1 MINKNN
7 FVQTLIMQEIKVL
20 VVDDHQ
26 IFLDG
31 IVSLLTDEPN
41 IKIVGTAHNGKQA
54 IDHIKNTTTDVVL
67 MDINMPEMDGIE
79 ATKALRKSHP
89 DLKILMLTMHNEP
102 RFIKECLEL
111 GAKGYVLK
119 NISKDDLLKA
129 IETVYQDKPYLDQ
142 ETQERLISSISN
154 AEEEDTKNYDEL
166 AAQITQRELEIL
178 QLIALGLTS
187 QDIATKLFISKNT
200 VETHRKNM
208 LAKLNVNN
216 TAALLKIAYKKG
228 LV

>member
-1 MINKNN
+1 MQNINV
-7 FVQTLIMQEIKVL
+7 F

-31 IVSLLTDEPN
+31 IVSLLDDEPN
-41 IKIVGTAHNGKQA
+41 IRITGTAHNGKQA
-54 IDHIKNTTTDVVL
+54 LERLKNVSADVVL

-79 ATKALRKSHP
+79 ATKKLKISHP
-89 DLKILMLTMHNEP
+89 DIKVLMLTMHSEP
-102 RFIKECLEL
+102 RFIKECLEI
-111 GAKGYVLK
+111 GAKGYVMK

-129 IETVYQDKPYLDQ
+129 IETVYQDKSYLDQ
-142 ETQERLISSISN
+142 DSQEKLINSISGGS
-154 AEEEDTKNYDEL
+154 EEEDDRNYDEL

-187 QDIATKLFISKNT
+187 QDIANKLFISKNT

>member
-1 MINKNN
+1 MNKINI
-7 FVQTLIMQEIKVL
+7 FI
-20 VVDDHQ
+20 VDDHQ

-31 IVSLLTDEPN
+31 IQSLLVDEPHIN
-41 IKIVGTAHNGKQA
+41 ILGTAHNGKVA
-54 IDHIKNTTTDVVL
+54 VDKIAGIANDVNVVL

-79 ATKALRKSHP
+79 ATKQLKTLYP
-89 DLKILMLTMHNEP
+89 NIKILMLTMHSEP
-102 RFIKECLEL
+102 RFIKECIEI

-129 IETVYQDKPYLDQ
+129 IEHVNENRAFLDSAAQ
-142 ETQERLISSISN
+142 EQLINAVSSS
-154 AEEEDTKNYDEL
+154 DDDFDSKNYDQL
-166 AAQITQRELEIL
+166 TAQITQRELEIL
-178 QLIALGLTS
+178 QHIALGLTS
-187 QDIATKLFISKNT
+187 QDIANKLFISKNT

-208 LAKLNVNN
+208 LSKLNVNN

>member
-1 MINKNN
+1 
-7 FVQTLIMQEIKVL
+7 MQEINVF

-31 IVSLLTDEPN
+31 IISLLDDEPN

-54 IDHIKNTTTDVVL
+54 IDRIKTQKVDVVL

-79 ATKALRKSHP
+79 ATKQLKKINP
-89 DLKILMLTMHNEP
+89 NIKILMLTMHSEP
-102 RFIKECLEL
+102 RFIKECLEI

-129 IETVYQDKPYLDQ
+129 IDSVYQDKSFLDQ
-142 ETQERLISSISN
+142 EAQEKLINSISN
-154 AEEEDTKNYDEL
+154 SDEVDDRNYDEL

-178 QLIALGLTS
+178 QLISLGLTS

>member
-1 MINKNN
+1 MEKINV
-7 FVQTLIMQEIKVL
+7 F

-31 IVSLLTDEPN
+31 IVSLLTDEPD
-41 IKIVGTAHNGKQA
+41 IRISGTAHNGKQA
-54 IDHIKNTTTDVVL
+54 LEKIKTTKTDVVL
-67 MDINMPEMDGIE
+67 MDINMPVMDGIE
-79 ATKALRKSHP
+79 ATKQLRQSSP
-89 DLKILMLTMHNEP
+89 DIRILMLTMYNEP
-102 RFIKECLEL
+102 RFIKECLEI

-119 NISKDDLLKA
+119 NISKDDLVKA
-129 IETVYQDKPYLDQ
+129 IHTVYQDKPYLDNEAQ
-142 ETQERLISSISN
+142 EKLIHSISSK
-154 AEEEDTKNYDEL
+154 EEEDTRDYDEL

-187 QDIATKLFISKNT
+187 QDIANKLFISKNT

>member
-1 MINKNN
+1 MQHINV
-7 FVQTLIMQEIKVL
+7 F

-31 IVSLLTDEPN
+31 IVSLLDDEPN
-41 IKIVGTAHNGKQA
+41 IRITGTAHNGKQA
-54 IDHIKNTTTDVVL
+54 QERLKNVSADVVL

-79 ATKALRKSHP
+79 ATKKLKISHP
-89 DLKILMLTMHNEP
+89 DIKVLMLTMHSEP
-102 RFIKECLEL
+102 RFIKECLEI
-111 GAKGYVLK
+111 GAKGYVMK

-129 IETVYQDKPYLDQ
+129 IETVYQDKSYLDQ
-142 ETQERLISSISN
+142 DSQEKLINSISGGS
-154 AEEEDTKNYDEL
+154 EEEDDRNYDEL

-187 QDIATKLFISKNT
+187 QDIANKLFISKNT

>member
-1 MINKNN
+1 
-7 FVQTLIMQEIKVL
+7 
-20 VVDDHQ
+20 
-26 IFLDG
+26 
-31 IVSLLTDEPN
+31 
-41 IKIVGTAHNGKQA
+41 
-54 IDHIKNTTTDVVL
+54 
-67 MDINMPEMDGIE
+67 
-79 ATKALRKSHP
+79 
-89 DLKILMLTMHNEP
+89 MHSEP
-102 RFIKECLEL
+102 RFIKECLEI
-111 GAKGYVLK
+111 GAKGYVMK

-129 IETVYQDKPYLDQ
+129 INTVYQDKPYLDQ
-142 ETQERLISSISN
+142 ESQEKLITSISN
-154 AEEEDTKNYDEL
+154 ADEDIDDKNYDEL

-187 QDIATKLFISKNT
+187 QDIANKLFISKNT

>member
-1 MINKNN
+1 
-7 FVQTLIMQEIKVL
+7 
-20 VVDDHQ
+20 
-26 IFLDG
+26 
-31 IVSLLTDEPN
+31 
-41 IKIVGTAHNGKQA
+41 
-54 IDHIKNTTTDVVL
+54 
-67 MDINMPEMDGIE
+67 
-79 ATKALRKSHP
+79 
-89 DLKILMLTMHNEP
+89 MLTIHSEP
-102 RFIKECLEL
+102 RFIKECLEI
-111 GAKGYVLK
+111 GAKGYVMK

-129 IETVYQDKPYLDQ
+129 INTVYQDKPYLDQ
-142 ETQERLISSISN
+142 ESQEKLITSISN
-154 AEEEDTKNYDEL
+154 ADEDIDDKNYDEL

-187 QDIATKLFISKNT
+187 QDIANKLFISKNT

>member
-1 MINKNN
+1 MEEINV
-7 FVQTLIMQEIKVL
+7 F

-31 IVSLLTDEPN
+31 IVSLLDDEPN
-41 IKIVGTAHNGKQA
+41 IKIAGTAHNGKEA
-54 IDHIKNTTTDVVL
+54 LDRIKSTKVDVVL

-79 ATKALRKSHP
+79 ATKQ
-89 DLKILMLTMHNEP
+89 LKKTNADIKVLMLTMHSEA
-102 RFIKECLEL
+102 RFIKECLEI
-111 GAKGYVLK
+111 GAKGYVMK
-119 NISKDDLLKA
+119 NISKDDLIKA
-129 IETVYQDKPYLDQ
+129 IETVYQDKTYLDQ
-142 ETQERLISSISN
+142 DSQEKLISSISN
-154 AEEEDTKNYDEL
+154 ADDDDERNYDEL

-187 QDIATKLFISKNT
+187 QDIANKLFISKNT

>member
-1 MINKNN
+1 
-7 FVQTLIMQEIKVL
+7 MQEINVF

-31 IVSLLTDEPN
+31 IVSLLDDEPN
-41 IKIVGTAHNGKQA
+41 IKIAGTAHNGKQA
-54 IDHIKNTTTDVVL
+54 IERIKNLKVDVVL
-67 MDINMPEMDGIE
+67 MDINMPEMDGLE
-79 ATKALRKSHP
+79 ATKQLKKTNP
-89 DLKILMLTMHNEP
+89 DLKILMLTMHSEP
-102 RFIKECLEL
+102 RFIKESLEI
-111 GAKGYVLK
+111 GAKGYVMK
-119 NISKDDLLKA
+119 NISKDDLIKA
-129 IETVYQDKPYLDQ
+129 IETVYQDKSYLDQ
-142 ETQERLISSISN
+142 DTQEKLINSISSG
-154 AEEEDTKNYDEL
+154 EDDDDRNYDEL

>member
-1 MINKNN
+1 
-7 FVQTLIMQEIKVL
+7 MQEINVF

-31 IVSLLTDEPN
+31 IVSLLDDEPN
-41 IKIVGTAHNGKQA
+41 IKIAGTAHNGKQA
-54 IDHIKNTTTDVVL
+54 IERIKNLKVDVVL

-79 ATKALRKSHP
+79 ATKALRKTNP
-89 DLKILMLTMHNEP
+89 EIKILMLTMHSEP
-102 RFIKECLEL
+102 RFIKECLET

-129 IETVYQDKPYLDQ
+129 IDTVYQDKSYLDQ
-142 ETQERLISSISN
+142 DVQEKLISSISN
-154 AEEEDTKNYDEL
+154 ADEDDDRNYDEL

-187 QDIATKLFISKNT
+187 QDIANKLFISKNT

>member
-1 MINKNN
+1 
-7 FVQTLIMQEIKVL
+7 MQETNVF

-31 IVSLLTDEPN
+31 IISLLEDEPH
-41 IKIVGTAHNGKQA
+41 IKIAGTAQNGREV
-54 IDHIKNTTTDVVL
+54 IERIKGLNVDVIL

-79 ATKALRKSHP
+79 ATKIIRKTNP
-89 DLKILMLTMHNEP
+89 DIKILMLTMHSEP
-102 RFIKECLEL
+102 RFIKECLEI

-129 IETVYQDKPYLDQ
+129 IDTVQQDKPYLDQ
-142 ETQERLISSISN
+142 DVQEKLITSISN
-154 AEEEDTKNYDEL
+154 SEEEDDRNYDEL
-166 AAQITQRELEIL
+166 AAQITPRELEIL

-187 QDIATKLFISKNT
+187 QDIASKLFISKNT

>member
-1 MINKNN
+1 
-7 FVQTLIMQEIKVL
+7 
-20 VVDDHQ
+20 
-26 IFLDG
+26 
-31 IVSLLTDEPN
+31 
-41 IKIVGTAHNGKQA
+41 
-54 IDHIKNTTTDVVL
+54 
-67 MDINMPEMDGIE
+67 
-79 ATKALRKSHP
+79 
-89 DLKILMLTMHNEP
+89 MLTMHSEP
-102 RFIKECLEL
+102 RFIKESLEI
-111 GAKGYVLK
+111 GAKGYVMK
-119 NISKDDLLKA
+119 NISKDDLIKA
-129 IETVYQDKPYLDQ
+129 IETVYQDKSYLDQ
-142 ETQERLISSISN
+142 DTQEKLINSISN
-154 AEEEDTKNYDEL
+154 GDDDDDRNYDEL

>member
-1 MINKNN
+1 
-7 FVQTLIMQEIKVL
+7 MQEIHVF

-31 IVSLLTDEPN
+31 IVSLLDDEPN
-41 IKIVGTAHNGKQA
+41 IKIAGTAHNGKQA
-54 IDHIKNTTTDVVL
+54 IERIKNTKVDVVL

-79 ATKALRKSHP
+79 ATKLLRKSNP
-89 DLKILMLTMHNEP
+89 EIKILMLTMHSEP
-102 RFIKECLEL
+102 RFIKECLEI

-129 IETVYQDKPYLDQ
+129 IETVYLDKPYLDQ
-142 ETQERLISSISN
+142 DVQEKLISSISN
-154 AEEEDTKNYDEL
+154 ADEEDDRNYDEL

-187 QDIATKLFISKNT
+187 QDVANKLFISKNT

>member
-1 MINKNN
+1 MEEINV
-7 FVQTLIMQEIKVL
+7 F

-31 IVSLLTDEPN
+31 IVSLLYDEPN
-41 IKIVGTAHNGKQA
+41 IKIVGTAHNGKEA
-54 IDHIKNTTTDVVL
+54 IDRIKSTRVDVVL

-79 ATKALRKSHP
+79 ATKQLKKIKP
-89 DLKILMLTMHNEP
+89 DIKILMLTMHSEA
-102 RFIKECLEL
+102 RFIKECLEI
-111 GAKGYVLK
+111 GAKGYVMK

-129 IETVYQDKPYLDQ
+129 IETVNQDKSYLDQ
-142 ETQERLISSISN
+142 DSQEKLISAISN
-154 AEEEDTKNYDEL
+154 TDDDDRNYDEL

-187 QDIATKLFISKNT
+187 QDIANKLFISKNT

>member
-1 MINKNN
+1 MDKINV
-7 FVQTLIMQEIKVL
+7 F

-31 IVSLLTDEPN
+31 IVSLLSDEPD
-41 IKIVGTAHNGKQA
+41 IRISGTAHNGKQA
-54 IDHIKNTTTDVVL
+54 LERIRSNATDVVL
-67 MDINMPEMDGIE
+67 MDINMPVMDGIE
-79 ATKALRKSHP
+79 ATKQLRQSNP
-89 DLKILMLTMHNEP
+89 SIRILMLTMYNEP
-102 RFIKECLEL
+102 RFIKECLEI

-119 NISKDDLLKA
+119 NISKDDLVKA
-129 IETVYQDKPYLDQ
+129 IHTVYQDKPYLDNEAQ
-142 ETQERLISSISN
+142 EKLISSISSK
-154 AEEEDTKNYDEL
+154 EEEDTRDYDEL

-187 QDIATKLFISKNT
+187 QDIANKLFISKNT

-216 TAALLKIAYKKG
+216 TAALLKIAYRKG

>member
-1 MINKNN
+1 MEEINV
-7 FVQTLIMQEIKVL
+7 F

-31 IVSLLTDEPN
+31 IVSLLDDEPN
-41 IKIVGTAHNGKQA
+41 IKIVGTAHNGKEA
-54 IDHIKNTTTDVVL
+54 IERIKASKVNVVL

-79 ATKALRKSHP
+79 ATKQLKKTNP
-89 DLKILMLTMHNEP
+89 DIKILMLTMHSEP
-102 RFIKECLEL
+102 RFIKECLEI
-111 GAKGYVLK
+111 GAKGYVMK
-119 NISKDDLLKA
+119 NISKDDLIKA
-129 IETVYQDKPYLDQ
+129 IETVNQDKSYLDADSQ
-142 ETQERLISSISN
+142 EKLFSSMSN
-154 AEEEDTKNYDEL
+154 AEEEDNRNYDEL

>member
-1 MINKNN
+1 MEEINV
-7 FVQTLIMQEIKVL
+7 F

-31 IVSLLTDEPN
+31 IVSLLDDEPN
-41 IKIVGTAHNGKQA
+41 IKIVGTAHNGKEA
-54 IDHIKNTTTDVVL
+54 IDRIKSTKVDVVL

-79 ATKALRKSHP
+79 ATKQLKKTNP
-89 DLKILMLTMHNEP
+89 DIKILMLTMHSEA
-102 RFIKECLEL
+102 RFIKECLEI
-111 GAKGYVLK
+111 GAKGYVMK

-129 IETVYQDKPYLDQ
+129 IETVYQDKSYLDQ
-142 ETQERLISSISN
+142 NSQEKLISSMSN
-154 AEEEDTKNYDEL
+154 AEEDNRNYDEL

-187 QDIATKLFISKNT
+187 QDIANKLFISKNT

>member
-1 MINKNN
+1 M
-7 FVQTLIMQEIKVL
+7 
-20 VVDDHQ
+20 
-26 IFLDG
+26 
-31 IVSLLTDEPN
+31 
-41 IKIVGTAHNGKQA
+41 
-54 IDHIKNTTTDVVL
+54 
-67 MDINMPEMDGIE
+67 
-79 ATKALRKSHP
+79 
-89 DLKILMLTMHNEP
+89 
-102 RFIKECLEL
+102 
-111 GAKGYVLK
+111 K

-129 IETVYQDKPYLDQ
+129 IDTVYQDKSYLDQ
-142 ETQERLISSISN
+142 DSQEKLISSISN
-154 AEEEDTKNYDEL
+154 ADEEDDRNYDEL

-187 QDIATKLFISKNT
+187 QDIANKLFISKNT

>member
-1 MINKNN
+1 MEEINV
-7 FVQTLIMQEIKVL
+7 F

-31 IVSLLTDEPN
+31 IVSLLDDEPN
-41 IKIVGTAHNGKQA
+41 IKIVGTAHNGKEA
-54 IDHIKNTTTDVVL
+54 IDRIKASKVDVVL

-79 ATKALRKSHP
+79 ATKQLKKINP
-89 DLKILMLTMHNEP
+89 DIKILMLTMHSEA
-102 RFIKECLEL
+102 RFIKECLEI
-111 GAKGYVLK
+111 GAKGYVMK
-119 NISKDDLLKA
+119 NISKDDLIKA
-129 IETVYQDKPYLDQ
+129 VETVYQDKSYLDADSQ
-142 ETQERLISSISN
+142 EKLISSMSSTD
-154 AEEEDTKNYDEL
+154 EDDNRNYDEL

-187 QDIATKLFISKNT
+187 QDIANKLFISKNT

>member
-1 MINKNN
+1 
-7 FVQTLIMQEIKVL
+7 MQEINVF

-26 IFLDG
+26 IFLNG
-31 IVSLLTDEPN
+31 IISLLEDEPN
-41 IKIVGTAHNGKQA
+41 IKIVGTAPNGKLA
-54 IDHIKNTTTDVVL
+54 LERIRTTKADVVL

-79 ATKALRKSHP
+79 ATKQLKKTNP
-89 DLKILMLTMHNEP
+89 DLKILMLTMHSEP
-102 RFIKECLEL
+102 RFIKECLEI

-129 IETVYQDKPYLDQ
+129 IETVYQDKPYLDND
-142 ETQERLISSISN
+142 TQEKLISSISN
-154 AEEEDTKNYDEL
+154 ADEEDDKNYDEL

>member
-1 MINKNN
+1 MSMINV
-7 FVQTLIMQEIKVL
+7 FI
-20 VVDDHQ
+20 VDDHQ

-31 IVSLLTDEPN
+31 IVSLLEDED
-41 IKIVGTAHNGKQA
+41 IIHIAGTAHNGKEA
-54 IDHIKNTTTDVVL
+54 LEKINNIKNINVVL

-79 ATKALRKSHP
+79 ATKQLRLTHP
-89 DLKILMLTMHNEP
+89 DIKILMLTMHSEP
-102 RFIKECLEL
+102 RFIKECIEI

-129 IETVYQDKPYLDQ
+129 IDSVYQDKSFLDQ
-142 ETQERLISSISN
+142 EAQEKLINSISN
-154 AEEEDTKNYDEL
+154 SDEVDDRNYDEL

-178 QLIALGLTS
+178 QLISLGLTS

>member
-1 MINKNN
+1 MEEINV
-7 FVQTLIMQEIKVL
+7 F

-31 IVSLLTDEPN
+31 IVSLLDDEPN
-41 IKIVGTAHNGKQA
+41 IRIAGTANNGKEA
-54 IDHIKNTTTDVVL
+54 IDRIKATKVDVVL
-67 MDINMPEMDGIE
+67 MDINMPEMDGLE
-79 ATKALRKSHP
+79 ATKQLRKIKP
-89 DLKILMLTMHNEP
+89 EIKILMLTMHSEA
-102 RFIKECLEL
+102 RFIKECLEI
-111 GAKGYVLK
+111 GAKGYVMK

-129 IETVYQDKPYLDQ
+129 IETVNQDKSYLDADSQ
-142 ETQERLISSISN
+142 EKLISSMSGTD
-154 AEEEDTKNYDEL
+154 EDDNRNYDEL

-187 QDIATKLFISKNT
+187 QDIANKLFISKNT

-216 TAALLKIAYKKG
+216 TAALLKIAYKKN

>member
-1 MINKNN
+1 MEEINV
-7 FVQTLIMQEIKVL
+7 F

-31 IVSLLTDEPN
+31 IVSLLDDEPN
-41 IKIVGTAHNGKQA
+41 IRIAGTANNGKEA
-54 IDHIKNTTTDVVL
+54 IDRIKATKVDVVL
-67 MDINMPEMDGIE
+67 MDINMPEMDGLE
-79 ATKALRKSHP
+79 ATKQLRKINP
-89 DLKILMLTMHNEP
+89 DIKILMLTMHSEA
-102 RFIKECLEL
+102 RFIKECLEI
-111 GAKGYVLK
+111 GAKGYVMK

-129 IETVYQDKPYLDQ
+129 IDTVNQDKSYLDADSQ
-142 ETQERLISSISN
+142 EKLISSMSGTD
-154 AEEEDTKNYDEL
+154 EDDTRNYDEL

-187 QDIATKLFISKNT
+187 QDIANKLFISKNT

-216 TAALLKIAYKKG
+216 TAALLKIAYKKN

>member
-1 MINKNN
+1 
-7 FVQTLIMQEIKVL
+7 
-20 VVDDHQ
+20 
-26 IFLDG
+26 
-31 IVSLLTDEPN
+31 
-41 IKIVGTAHNGKQA
+41 
-54 IDHIKNTTTDVVL
+54 
-67 MDINMPEMDGIE
+67 
-79 ATKALRKSHP
+79 
-89 DLKILMLTMHNEP
+89 MHSEP
-102 RFIKECLEL
+102 RFIKECLEV

-119 NISKDDLLKA
+119 NISKDDLIKA
-129 IETVYQDKPYLDQ
+129 IETVYQDKSYLDT
-142 ETQERLISSISN
+142 ETQEKLISSMSN
-154 AEEEDTKNYDEL
+154 TDEEDTRNYDEL

-216 TAALLKIAYKKG
+216 TAGLLKIAYKKG

>member
-1 MINKNN
+1 MEKINV
-7 FVQTLIMQEIKVL
+7 F

-31 IVSLLTDEPN
+31 IVSLLTDEPD
-41 IKIVGTAHNGKQA
+41 IRITGTAHNGKQA
-54 IDHIKNTTTDVVL
+54 LEKIKNSNTDVVL
-67 MDINMPEMDGIE
+67 MDINMPVMDGIE
-79 ATKALRKSHP
+79 ATKQLRNSHP
-89 DLKILMLTMHNEP
+89 DIRILMLTMYNEP
-102 RFIKECLEL
+102 RFIKECLEI

-119 NISKDDLLKA
+119 NISKDDLVKA
-129 IETVYQDKPYLDQ
+129 IHTVYQDKPYLDNEAQ
-142 ETQERLISSISN
+142 EKLINAISSKD
-154 AEEEDTKNYDEL
+154 EEDTRDYDEL
-166 AAQITQRELEIL
+166 AAQITQREMEIL

-187 QDIATKLFISKNT
+187 QDIANKLFISKNT

>member
-1 MINKNN
+1 
-7 FVQTLIMQEIKVL
+7 MQEINVF

-31 IVSLLTDEPN
+31 IISLLQDEPT
-41 IKIVGTAHNGKQA
+41 IKIAGTAQNGKDA
-54 IDHIKNTTTDVVL
+54 IERIKGIPVDVIL

-79 ATKALRKSHP
+79 ATKIIRKTNP
-89 DLKILMLTMHNEP
+89 NIKILMLTMHSEP
-102 RFIKECLEL
+102 RFIKECLEI

-119 NISKDDLLKA
+119 NISKNDLLKA
-129 IETVYQDKPYLDQ
+129 IDTVQQDKSYLDQ
-142 ETQERLISSISN
+142 EVQEKLITSISN
-154 AEEEDTKNYDEL
+154 SAEGEEDRNYDEL
-166 AAQITQRELEIL
+166 AAQITPRELEIL

>member
-1 MINKNN
+1 
-7 FVQTLIMQEIKVL
+7 MQEINVF

-31 IVSLLTDEPN
+31 IVSLLDDEPN
-41 IKIVGTAHNGKQA
+41 IKIAGTAHNGKQA
-54 IDHIKNTTTDVVL
+54 LERIKSTKVDVVL
-67 MDINMPEMDGIE
+67 MDINMPEMDGME
-79 ATKALRKSHP
+79 ATKQLKKTHP
-89 DLKILMLTMHNEP
+89 DIKILMLTMHSEP
-102 RFIKECLEL
+102 RFIKESLEI
-111 GAKGYVLK
+111 GAKGYVMK
-119 NISKDDLLKA
+119 NISKDDLIKA
-129 IETVYQDKPYLDQ
+129 IETVYQDKSYLDQ
-142 ETQERLISSISN
+142 DSQEKLINSISSGD
-154 AEEEDTKNYDEL
+154 EDDDKNYDEL

>member
-1 MINKNN
+1 MEEINV
-7 FVQTLIMQEIKVL
+7 F

-31 IVSLLTDEPN
+31 IVSLLDDEPN
-41 IKIVGTAHNGKQA
+41 IKIVGTAHNGKEA
-54 IDHIKNTTTDVVL
+54 IDRIKSSKVDVVL

-79 ATKALRKSHP
+79 ATKQLKKINP
-89 DLKILMLTMHNEP
+89 DIKILMLTMHSEA
-102 RFIKECLEL
+102 RFIKECLEI
-111 GAKGYVLK
+111 GAKGYVMK

-129 IETVYQDKPYLDQ
+129 IETVYQDKSYLDQ
-142 ETQERLISSISN
+142 NSQEKLISSMSN
-154 AEEEDTKNYDEL
+154 AEEDNRNYDEL

-187 QDIATKLFISKNT
+187 QDIANKLFISKNT

>member
-1 MINKNN
+1 MQHINV
-7 FVQTLIMQEIKVL
+7 F

-31 IVSLLTDEPN
+31 IVSLLDDEPN
-41 IKIVGTAHNGKQA
+41 IRITGTAHNGKQA
-54 IDHIKNTTTDVVL
+54 LERLKNVSADVVL

-79 ATKALRKSHP
+79 ATKKLKISHP
-89 DLKILMLTMHNEP
+89 DIKVLMLTMHSEP
-102 RFIKECLEL
+102 RFIKECLEI
-111 GAKGYVLK
+111 GAKGYVMK

-129 IETVYQDKPYLDQ
+129 IETVYQDKSYLDQ
-142 ETQERLISSISN
+142 DSQEKLINSISGGS
-154 AEEEDTKNYDEL
+154 EEEDDRNYDEL

-187 QDIATKLFISKNT
+187 QDIANKLFISKNT

>member
-1 MINKNN
+1 M
-7 FVQTLIMQEIKVL
+7 
-20 VVDDHQ
+20 
-26 IFLDG
+26 
-31 IVSLLTDEPN
+31 
-41 IKIVGTAHNGKQA
+41 
-54 IDHIKNTTTDVVL
+54 DV
-67 MDINMPEMDGIE
+67 IMPEMDGIE
-79 ATKALRKSHP
+79 ATKQLKQLFP
-89 DLKILMLTMHNEP
+89 TIKILMLTMHSEP
-102 RFIKECLEL
+102 RFIKECLEV

-119 NISKDDLLKA
+119 NISKDDLIKA
-129 IETVYQDKPYLDQ
+129 VETVYQDKSYLDT
-142 ETQERLISSISN
+142 ETQEKLISSMSN
-154 AEEEDTKNYDEL
+154 TDEEDTRNYDEL

-216 TAALLKIAYKKG
+216 TAGLLKIAYKKG

>member
-1 MINKNN
+1 MQTINV
-7 FVQTLIMQEIKVL
+7 F

-41 IKIVGTAHNGKQA
+41 IKIIGTAHNGKQA
-54 IDHIKNTTTDVVL
+54 VEKIKQQKTDVVL

-79 ATKALRKSHP
+79 ATKLLKKTHP
-89 DLKILMLTMHNEP
+89 DIEILMLTMHSEP
-102 RFIKECLEL
+102 RFIKECLEI
-111 GAKGYVLK
+111 GAKGYVMK

-129 IETVYQDKPYLDQ
+129 IDTVFQDKPYLDVESQ
-142 ETQERLISSISN
+142 EKLIASMSN
-154 AEEEDTKNYDEL
+154 TEEEDDRNYDEL
-166 AAQITQRELEIL
+166 ASQITQRELEIL
-178 QLIALGLTS
+178 QLISLGLTS
-187 QDIATKLFISKNT
+187 QDIANKLFISKNT